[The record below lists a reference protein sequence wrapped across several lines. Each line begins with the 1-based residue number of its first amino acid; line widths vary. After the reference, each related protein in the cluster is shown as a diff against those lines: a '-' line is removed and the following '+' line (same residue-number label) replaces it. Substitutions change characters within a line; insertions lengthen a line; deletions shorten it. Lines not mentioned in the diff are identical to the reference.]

1 MGYISSSTSS
11 NPLIYNRE
19 VLDTSNSFNNTHFL
33 APKDGGYLFFWNM
46 HAYSRRLESFLQV
59 NDQTVGRTIG
69 DGRTANVDSSSN
81 LVIVRLHKNDNVKV
95 MIRGIDWAYN
105 YYTMISGYFLFP

>member
-1 MGYISSSTSS
+1 MGYTSYSTSS
-11 NPLIYNRE
+11 KPLIYSEE

-33 APKDGGYLFFWNM
+33 APKDGVYLFFWNM
-46 HAYSRRLESFLQV
+46 MAYKRRLESFLQV

-69 DGRTANVDSSSN
+69 DGRTAYYDSSSN

-95 MIRGIDWAYN
+95 MHDGTADGGQ
-105 YYTMISGYFLFP
+105 TMISGYFLFP

>member
-1 MGYISSSTSS
+1 MRYTDVDTSS
-11 NPLIYNRE
+11 NPLFYNKE

-33 APKDGGYLFFWNM
+33 APKDGVYLFFWNM
-46 HAYSRRLESFLQV
+46 EANNRRLESFLQV

-69 DGRTANVDSSSN
+69 DGRGAEYDSSSN

-95 MIRGIDWAYN
+95 MHDGLADGSQ
-105 YYTMISGYFLFP
+105 TMISGYFLFP

>member
-1 MGYISSSTSS
+1 MGYITSQKS
-11 NPLIYNRE
+11 YSPLEYDIE
-19 VLDTSNSFNNTHFL
+19 VLDTSNSFNNNHFL
-33 APKDGGYLFFWNM
+33 APKDGVYLFFWNM

-59 NDQTVGRTIG
+59 NDKTVGRTIG
-69 DGRTANVDSSSN
+69 DGRGAEYDSSSN

-95 MIRGIDWAYN
+95 MTRDIDWAYD

>member
-1 MGYISSSTSS
+1 MGYTSYSTSS
-11 NPLIYNRE
+11 KPLRYNIE

-33 APKDGGYLFFWNM
+33 APKDGVYLFFWNM

-69 DGRTANVDSSSN
+69 DGRTAYYDSSSN
-81 LVIVRLHKNDNVKV
+81 LVIVRLYKNDNVKV
-95 MIRGIDWAYN
+95 MHDGLADGYE
-105 YYTMISGYFLFP
+105 TMISGYFLFQ

>member
-1 MGYISSSTSS
+1 MGYTSGSSYS
-11 NPLIYNRE
+11 PLIYHTE

-33 APKDGGYLFFWNM
+33 APKDGVYLFFWNM
-46 HAYSRRLESFLQV
+46 EALNRRLESFLQV

-69 DGRTANVDSSSN
+69 DGRTARYDSSYN

-95 MIRGIDWAYN
+95 MHDGVADAEE
-105 YYTMISGYFLFP
+105 TFISGYFLFP

>member
-1 MGYISSSTSS
+1 MGYTSYSTSS
-11 NPLIYNRE
+11 KPLRYNIE

-33 APKDGGYLFFWNM
+33 TPKDGVYLFFWNM
-46 HAYSRRLESFLQV
+46 EAAYNRRLESFLQV

-69 DGRTANVDSSSN
+69 DGRTADWDSSSN

-95 MIRGIDWAYN
+95 MHDGEADRGQ
-105 YYTMISGYFLFP
+105 TMISVYFLFP

>member
-1 MGYISSSTSS
+1 MGYTSYHTSS
-11 NPLIYNRE
+11 NPLRYNIE

-33 APKDGGYLFFWNM
+33 APKDGVYLFFWNI
-46 HAYSRRLESFLQV
+46 HGISIRLESFLQV

-69 DGRTANVDSSSN
+69 DGRAASFDSGSN

-95 MIRGIDWAYN
+95 MCDGRADDDQ
-105 YYTMISGYFLFP
+105 TMISGYFLFL